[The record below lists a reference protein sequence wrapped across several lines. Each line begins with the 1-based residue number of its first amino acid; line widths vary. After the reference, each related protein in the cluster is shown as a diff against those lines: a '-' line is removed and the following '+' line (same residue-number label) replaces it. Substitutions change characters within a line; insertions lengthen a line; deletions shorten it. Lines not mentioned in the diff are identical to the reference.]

1 MRKSLFGLLGNK
13 RKTGVVSSA
22 PFALTAGILLA
33 AQILGAA
40 SVYDFELNS
49 ITYEKVRL
57 QDFQGKVLLIVN
69 VASHSIFTPQYEGL
83 ESLYQ
88 KYKDQGLVVLAF
100 PSNDFGQEEPDSN
113 DAIKQF
119 IAEKYKVTF
128 PVFAKLLL
136 AGEHMAPLYQF
147 LTDKQTNPTTGGP
160 IRWNFTKF
168 LVDREGKVV
177 QRFEPDV
184 TPDSPELAV
193 AIEKALRGEK
203 DKHESDRASGGSGA
217 VRALTAIY

>member
-1 MRKSLFGLLGNK
+1 MNFK
-13 RKTGVVSSA
+13 RSGA
-22 PFALTAGILLA
+22 FFLALLA
-33 AQILGAA
+33 MSGVLLRATTVLDYIPL
-40 SVYDFELNS
+40 S
-49 ITYEKVRL
+49 IEGKPVSLSTYR
-57 QDFQGKVLLIVN
+57 GKVLLIVN

-88 KYKDQGLVVLAF
+88 KYKDQGLVILAF

-113 DAIKQF
+113 DVIQKF
-119 IAEKYKVTF
+119 ITDKYKVTF

-136 AGEHMAPLYQF
+136 TGEHMAPLYQF
-147 LTDKQTNPTTGGP
+147 LTDKQASPNSGGP

-203 DKHESDRASGGSGA
+203 DKHESDRASGESGSA
-217 VRALTAIY
+217 RALAAIY